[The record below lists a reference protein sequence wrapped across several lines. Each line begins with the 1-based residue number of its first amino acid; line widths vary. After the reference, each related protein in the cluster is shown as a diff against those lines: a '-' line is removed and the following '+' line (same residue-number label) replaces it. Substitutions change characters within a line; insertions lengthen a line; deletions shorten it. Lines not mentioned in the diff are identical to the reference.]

1 MSTGAVVS
9 GLTEGIAVSPGS
21 GPMFAAVTASRSR
34 SDDVT
39 ADCGEEVA
47 AESTS
52 AAVTD
57 SRSRSDDVAAGS
69 REEVAAESSIVASR
83 RTRETG
89 GRSRCL
95 TASSHPAVPES
106 TSLRLVARATFSR
119 ELLIFDELSDVSGR
133 GGSGEVTVPASADEY
148 GEPGIRSGSAAEPGS
163 TRSIT
168 VVSSAGTGRIEATS
182 RTAPPVATTSAKPTT
197 PPMISRP
204 RRRPK
209 VPGPR

>member
-1 MSTGAVVS
+1 MSAGAVAS
-9 GLTEGIAVSPGS
+9 GLTEDIAVSPGS
-21 GPMFAAVTASRSR
+21 GPMFAAVMASRSR
-34 SDDVT
+34 SDDVM
-39 ADCGEEVA
+39 AGGREEVA

-52 AAVTD
+52 AAVTA
-57 SRSRSDDVAAGS
+57 SRSRSDDVAASG

-89 GRSRCL
+89 DRSESL
-95 TASSHPAVPES
+95 TAAGHPAVAEG
-106 TSLRLVARATFSR
+106 TSLRPVARATFCR

-133 GGSGEVTVPASADEY
+133 GGSGEVTFPASADEY

-182 RTAPPVATTSAKPTT
+182 RTAPPVATTSAEPTT